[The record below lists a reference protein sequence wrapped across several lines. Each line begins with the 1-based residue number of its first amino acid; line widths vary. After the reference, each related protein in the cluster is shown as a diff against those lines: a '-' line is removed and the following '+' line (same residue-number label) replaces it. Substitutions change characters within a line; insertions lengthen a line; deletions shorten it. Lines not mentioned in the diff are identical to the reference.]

1 MAEFYSLTGLMRRR
15 RENQPDQEAIRH
27 VDGRSMTYA
36 QYADAAATRARALL
50 ELGVRPGDNV
60 AAYLNDKF
68 ESAISW
74 PGVSWSGA
82 VEVPIN
88 PQLTGDPLVHGLND
102 SQARFLVTTTAGL
115 PEIAAVRDS
124 LTALEAVVLLDESDA
139 ESDTESVGLP
149 ILPMPSR
156 DEVGSSLEGLRD
168 PELWDPSCI
177 IYTSGTTG
185 PPKGVIVPWGLHANN
200 LTSPLV
206 LPLDRSGPRYAY
218 TPQYHLSGKGSLY
231 SAVGFGDLEVLRESF
246 SLTNFWSDLRKHGCT
261 YIQLFPQPMT
271 LLLRQPEDP
280 SDLDNPVEVMISM
293 PATPDVDEFKRRFG
307 IKRVGTGYGMT
318 EIGGGI
324 LERSVESRN
333 WNVAGTV
340 PEGPPGIEVKLV
352 DEHDREVPRGE
363 VGELLIR
370 HREPWALNLGY
381 YNRPG
386 ATAEAWRNGWFH
398 TGDAMR
404 QDEEGYYYFV
414 DRLKDYIRRK
424 GENVSSFE
432 VEKFVL
438 AHPSVIECAA
448 LGVPAELGEDEVKIV
463 IVTSE
468 GFDAD
473 PEELY
478 DHLESVMPRYMVPRF
493 IDYVEELP
501 KTPATGRVR
510 KGELKK
516 GYVSTLSWDREQRAG
531 ADSTVGARSGPK
543 S

>member
-1 MAEFYSLTGLMRRR
+1 
-15 RENQPDQEAIRH
+15 
-27 VDGRSMTYA
+27 
-36 QYADAAATRARALL
+36 
-50 ELGVRPGDNV
+50 
-60 AAYLNDKF
+60 
-68 ESAISW
+68 
-74 PGVSWSGA
+74 
-82 VEVPIN
+82 
-88 PQLTGDPLVHGLND
+88 
-102 SQARFLVTTTAGL
+102 
-115 PEIAAVRDS
+115 
-124 LTALEAVVLLDESDA
+124 
-139 ESDTESVGLP
+139 
-149 ILPMPSR
+149 
-156 DEVGSSLEGLRD
+156 
-168 PELWDPSCI
+168 
-177 IYTSGTTG
+177 
-185 PPKGVIVPWGLHANN
+185 
-200 LTSPLV
+200 
-206 LPLDRSGPRYAY
+206 
-218 TPQYHLSGKGSLY
+218 
-231 SAVGFGDLEVLRESF
+231 
-246 SLTNFWSDLRKHGCT
+246 
-261 YIQLFPQPMT
+261 
-271 LLLRQPEDP
+271 
-280 SDLDNPVEVMISM
+280 MISM

-307 IKRVGTGYGMT
+307 VKRVGTGYGMT

-324 LERSVESRN
+324 LQRSVESRN

-340 PEGPPGIEVKLV
+340 PEGPPGIEVKLA
-352 DEHDREVPRGE
+352 DEHDHEVQRGE

-381 YNRPG
+381 YNRPE

-432 VEKFVL
+432 VEKFVV

-468 GFDAD
+468 GSAAD

-478 DHLESVMPRYMVPRF
+478 AHLEAVMPRYMVPRY

-516 GYVSTLSWDREQRAG
+516 GYASTLSWDRQQREG
-531 ADSTVGARSGPK
+531 ADARSGPK
-543 S
+543 R